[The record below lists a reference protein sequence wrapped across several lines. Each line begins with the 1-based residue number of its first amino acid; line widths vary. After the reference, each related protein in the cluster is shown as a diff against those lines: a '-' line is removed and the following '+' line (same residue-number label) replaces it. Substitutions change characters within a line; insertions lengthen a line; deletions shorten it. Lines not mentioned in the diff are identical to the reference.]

1 VGLTIVPQLIGTL
14 MATDKASDASAVEAP
29 ADLKEYPGR
38 TLGVVALVFSF
49 FIQLPALIMG
59 IIAWVWSHRVG
70 ENNVPA
76 KVAVAVSGA
85 LLLLGIL
92 LLVGWIA
99 LVVSLG
105 GEYGRGFDPEWR
117 MMRGWSS

>member
-1 VGLTIVPQLIGTL
+1 
-14 MATDKASDASAVEAP
+14 MASEKASDVSPVETP
-29 ADLKEYPGR
+29 ADLKQYPGR

-59 IIAWVWSHRVG
+59 IIAWVWSQRVG

-99 LVVSLG
+99 LIVSLG
-105 GEYGRGFDPEWR
+105 GEYGRGFDPEWE